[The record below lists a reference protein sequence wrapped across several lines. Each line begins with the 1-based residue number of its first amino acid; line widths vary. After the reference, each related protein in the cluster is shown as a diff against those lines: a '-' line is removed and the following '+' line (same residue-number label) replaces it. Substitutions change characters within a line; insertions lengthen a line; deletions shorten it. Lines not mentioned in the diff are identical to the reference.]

1 MREANKVLYLQLC
14 AELEARLQLLP
25 DKPEETAEN
34 CLKALW
40 AFAAGNPVSAAAA
53 SQLQAVDLSEAQ
65 QGILNAAVEQRLG
78 GVPLAHITGRQGFM
92 GIELLAS
99 KSALIPRKETE
110 ILASLALRS
119 IDEISIRVDV
129 PRVIDVCTGSGN
141 LALAVL
147 TLRPEIQIWGADLS
161 EEAVSLASDN
171 AVHLGLDGKIRFL
184 AGDLLA
190 PFDSD
195 DFHHKVDLII
205 CNPPYILSSNVSA
218 MAPEI
223 SQHEPEMAFNGGPFG
238 IQILDRIIKE
248 SARYLKPGAWLCL
261 ELGAGQGPFV
271 EKRIVKSGLYEDVDL
286 ACDSA
291 GVVRV
296 LRARLLSRN

>member
-1 MREANKVLYLQLC
+1 MREANQVLYRQLC

-25 DKPEETAEN
+25 DKPEETAES
-34 CLKALW
+34 CLNALW
-40 AFAAGNPVSAAAA
+40 AFAAGNPMSATAAG
-53 SQLQAVDLSEAQ
+53 QLQAVDLSQAQ
-65 QGILNAAVEQRLG
+65 QEIVKAGVEKRLAG
-78 GVPLAHITGRQGFM
+78 APLAHITGRQSFM

-110 ILASLALRS
+110 ILAHLALKS
-119 IDEISIRVDV
+119 IDEISTRVDV

-147 TLRPEIQIWGADLS
+147 TLRPDIQIWGADLS
-161 EEAVSLASDN
+161 PEAVTLAAEN
-171 AVHLGLDGKIRFL
+171 AAHLGLDDNIRFL
-184 AGDLLA
+184 PGDLLA

-195 DFHHKVDLII
+195 DFHSNVDLII

-223 SQHEPEMAFNGGPFG
+223 SQHEPDMAFNGGPFG
-238 IQILDRIIKE
+238 IKILDRIIKE

-271 EKRIVKSGLYEDVDL
+271 EKRIVKSGLYRDLDL
-286 ACDSA
+286 ACDSE
-291 GVVRV
+291 GVVRA
-296 LRARLLSRN
+296 LRARLVSRD

>member
-1 MREANKVLYLQLC
+1 MRDGNQVLYRQLC

-40 AFAAGNPVSAAAA
+40 AFAAGNPVSATVA
-53 SQLQAVDLSEAQ
+53 SQLQAVDLSEEQ
-65 QGILNAAVEQRLG
+65 QGMLNAVVEQRLS

-110 ILASLALRS
+110 ILASLALKS
-119 IDEISIRVDV
+119 IDEISTRVDV
-129 PRVIDVCTGSGN
+129 PLVIDVCTGSGN

-147 TLRPEIQIWGADLS
+147 TLRPEIKIWGADLS

-171 AVHLGLDGKIRFL
+171 AGHLGLDGKIRFL
-184 AGDLLA
+184 PGDLLA
-190 PFDSD
+190 PFDSGY
-195 DFHHKVDLII
+195 FHNKVDLII
-205 CNPPYILSSNVSA
+205 CNPPYILSSNVPV

-291 GVVRV
+291 GVVRA